1 LAVEPALK
9 QPNHLWGDV
18 PFCPFGSHACDLSG
32 RLPLAQALIPADAKI
47 TNRRLAVPL
56 HGDYIVKN
64 GNYIVKSGN
73 YIVKHGNYIVKD
85 GNYIV
90 KDGNYIVKM
99 CRISRTFGA
108 ENVGK
113 SHFSPSPIKWDLDEY
128 VLELDVT
135 MYNSMVVEVGKAL
148 GDLP

>member
-1 LAVEPALK
+1 M
-9 QPNHLWGDV
+9 
-18 PFCPFGSHACDLSG
+18 SG

-56 HGDYIVKN
+56 HGDYIVQNGNYTVKN
-64 GNYIVKSGN
+64 GNYIVKNGN
-73 YIVKHGNYIVKD
+73 YIVKHGNYIVK
-85 GNYIV
+85 
-90 KDGNYIVKM
+90 M
-99 CRISRTFGA
+99 CRISRTSGA

-128 VLELDVT
+128 VLEFDVT

-148 GDLP
+148 GEELRSDACKS

>member
-1 LAVEPALK
+1 M
-9 QPNHLWGDV
+9 
-18 PFCPFGSHACDLSG
+18 SG

-64 GNYIVKSGN
+64 GNYIVK
-73 YIVKHGNYIVKD
+73 
-85 GNYIV
+85 
-90 KDGNYIVKM
+90 M
-99 CRISRTFGA
+99 CRISRTSGA

-128 VLELDVT
+128 VLEFDVT

-148 GDLP
+148 